1 MKYIFTIIFSLFSI
15 ISYSQKKIN
24 DGLYVVEKLEIKK
37 GYKEKSKQKQIVHFN
52 PQFTLENPDE
62 YGPIVIWKND
72 YVPLDLSKEPETQQ
86 QTDEKKLLLLK
97 LTDKASE
104 KLKAFSTKNLM
115 KHVAIIVNGDVLTV
129 HKIKEPL
136 TSGLM
141 QITRCNDN
149 ACEQLYKVLK
159 DNVKE

>member
-1 MKYIFTIIFSLFSI
+1 MKFLFAIIFSLFSI
-15 ISYSQKKIN
+15 ISYSQKKLN
-24 DGLYVVEKLEIKK
+24 DGLYVVDKLEIKK

-62 YGPIVIWKND
+62 YGTIVIWKND
-72 YVPLDLSKEPETQQ
+72 FVPLDLSKEPEAQQ
-86 QTDEKKLLLLK
+86 QTNEKKLLLLK

-104 KLKAFSTKNLM
+104 KLKTFSTKNLM
-115 KHVAIIVNGDVLTV
+115 KYVAIIVNGDVLTV

>member
-1 MKYIFTIIFSLFSI
+1 MKYIITIIFSLFSI
-15 ISYSQKKIN
+15 ISYSQNKLN
-24 DGLYVVEKLEIKK
+24 DGLYVVDKLEIKK

-115 KHVAIIVNGDVLTV
+115 KHVAIIVNGEVLTV

-136 TSGLM
+136 TSGFM

>member
-1 MKYIFTIIFSLFSI
+1 MKYIFAIIFCLFSI
-15 ISYSQKKIN
+15 ISYSQKKLN
-24 DGLYVVEKLEIKK
+24 DGLYVVDKLEIKK

-52 PQFTLENPDE
+52 PQFTLENPEE

-104 KLKAFSTKNLM
+104 KLKVFSTKNLM

-149 ACEQLYKVLK
+149 ACEQLFKVLK